1 MSLCSPRV
9 LRLPRNA
16 CVHSMGLATG
26 VDGCRGP
33 WVVVGQL
40 VTRERNPPPPPKM
53 PFAIKANKQ
62 RRRRRHRRRRRRRRF
77 LSFISF
83 LLPTFWQLHFLTG
96 VARAPCKWPPVT
108 LRHRSTL
115 HSTLLSLSPSLSL
128 LDAASLT
135 GPTPSHWSH
144 V

>member
-9 LRLPRNA
+9 LRLLQNA
-16 CVHSMGLATG
+16 CVHSMGLAMG

-40 VTRERNPPPPPKM
+40 VTRERPPHPPPPKM

-62 RRRRRHRRRRRRRRF
+62 RRRHRRRRRF

-108 LRHRSTL
+108 LRHRFTP
-115 HSTLLSLSPSLSL
+115 HSTQRAALSPSLSL
-128 LDAASLT
+128 CLPPLT